1 MQDVRRR
8 TRYYL
13 PVVREVGRLALSHK
27 ANINRQSTD
36 LMSTSVKVHNVINF
50 LLAVIHQ
57 HHVEAWVQVTKFHD
71 FKWLQIIY
79 VDVVKNVSVHVLV
92 LREPEMLIVTHC
104 FPHSLVENLTLNSP
118 TSLFT
123 LSSIFSIIKALKVL
137 APVVQTLKSAIPW
150 RNHYPAN
157 SNY

>member
-1 MQDVRRR
+1 
-8 TRYYL
+8 
-13 PVVREVGRLALSHK
+13 
-27 ANINRQSTD
+27 
-36 LMSTSVKVHNVINF
+36 MSTSVKVHNVINF

-71 FKWLQIIY
+71 FEWLQIIY
-79 VDVVKNVSVHVLV
+79 ADAFKIVSVHVLV
-92 LREPEMLIVTHC
+92 LHEMLIVTHC

>member
-1 MQDVRRR
+1 
-8 TRYYL
+8 
-13 PVVREVGRLALSHK
+13 
-27 ANINRQSTD
+27 
-36 LMSTSVKVHNVINF
+36 MSTSVKVLHNVFNF

-71 FKWLQIIY
+71 FELLQIIY
-79 VDVVKNVSVHVLV
+79 VDAVKNVSVHVLV
-92 LREPEMLIVTHC
+92 LHKILIVTHC

-118 TSLFT
+118 TSLFM

-150 RNHYPAN
+150 RNNYPNN

>member
-1 MQDVRRR
+1 
-8 TRYYL
+8 
-13 PVVREVGRLALSHK
+13 
-27 ANINRQSTD
+27 
-36 LMSTSVKVHNVINF
+36 MSTSVKVHNVFNF

-79 VDVVKNVSVHVLV
+79 VDAVKNVRVHVLV
-92 LREPEMLIVTHC
+92 LHEMLIVTYC

-137 APVVQTLKSAIPW
+137 APFVQTLNSAIPGEK
-150 RNHYPAN
+150 
-157 SNY
+157 SLTS

>member
-71 FKWLQIIY
+71 FEWLQIIY
-79 VDVVKNVSVHVLV
+79 ADAFKIVSVHVLV
-92 LREPEMLIVTHC
+92 LHEMLIVTHC
-104 FPHSLVENLTLNSP
+104 FPHSLVENLTLISP

>member
-1 MQDVRRR
+1 
-8 TRYYL
+8 
-13 PVVREVGRLALSHK
+13 
-27 ANINRQSTD
+27 
-36 LMSTSVKVHNVINF
+36 MSTSVKVHNVINF

-71 FKWLQIIY
+71 FEWLQIIY
-79 VDVVKNVSVHVLV
+79 ADAFKNVSVHVLV
-92 LREPEMLIVTHC
+92 LHEMLIVTHC

-157 SNY
+157 SNYY